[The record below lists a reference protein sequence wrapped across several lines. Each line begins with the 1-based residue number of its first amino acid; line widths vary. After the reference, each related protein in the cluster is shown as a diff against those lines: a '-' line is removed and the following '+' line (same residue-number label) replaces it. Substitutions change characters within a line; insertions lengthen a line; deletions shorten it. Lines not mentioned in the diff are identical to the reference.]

1 MSRENVKE
9 EIVKNSFW
17 SFINLVVNRFGSLIL
32 VIILVRMLM
41 PEGYG
46 LYSIV
51 LSIAMIFFT
60 LSHLGIDETLVR
72 YLALAIKEDK
82 KKIYAYHK
90 YLLKI
95 KFILAIV
102 SFIVFILFAYP
113 LAYYVFDEPRLFL
126 PFLVAA
132 LYVFAYAFDNFYTH
146 IFYSIEK
153 VKYISIK
160 EFVSQIFKIAFIA
173 FIFYF
178 VASKNYISSIF
189 LMFAIVSLSMI
200 FFNIFYLRRVFPDF
214 FKKTDAQIN
223 KKKLKKFI
231 GFLTIATIS
240 AVFFSYIDAIMIGIF
255 LSPEFVGYYRAAF
268 SLVFSLGTV
277 FSFPN
282 FVLLPFF
289 TKMKE
294 RKTEE
299 IFGEVFRYICI
310 VTIPAIFGLIV
321 LGKYFVRLFYGSLY
335 APAVLPLYFLSVLI
349 FPIVS
354 IGLFLSYFSAE
365 GKPEIFAKLILIT
378 CVINIFLNLFFIKLF
393 LIYSPLW
400 AIVGAGIATIISWFI
415 YFFSSVY
422 VMKKK
427 FGLIVPL
434 GETVKPI
441 ISGGI
446 MFLVL
451 SYIIS
456 LFEGINLLIGIGLIL
471 LGVVVYLMMMI
482 LLRGLVKRDFEL
494 VRLLVKRKG

>member
-1 MSRENVKE
+1 MSGESVKE
-9 EIVKNSFW
+9 GIVKNSFW
-17 SFINLVVNRFGSLIL
+17 SFINLIVNRFGSLIL

-60 LSHLGIDETLVR
+60 FSHLGIDETLVR

-82 KKIYAYHK
+82 RKIYAYHK

-95 KFILAIV
+95 KFFLAVGSLIIFV
-102 SFIVFILFAYP
+102 LFAYP

-160 EFVSQIFKIAFIA
+160 ELISQIFKIIFIA

-178 VASKNYISSIF
+178 VTVGNYIVAIF
-189 LMFAIVSLSMI
+189 LMFAIVSLLMI
-200 FFNIFYLRRVFPDF
+200 FFNLFYLKRVFPDF
-214 FKKTDAQIN
+214 FKKTDVHIN

-268 SLVFSLGTV
+268 SLVFSLATV

-282 FVLLPFF
+282 FVLLPYF

-321 LGKYFVRLFYGSLY
+321 LGKYFVSLFYGSPY

-349 FPIVS
+349 FPTVS

-393 LIYSPLW
+393 LIYSPIW
-400 AIVGAGIATIISWFI
+400 AIVGAGIATIIAWFI
-415 YFFSSVY
+415 YFFASVY

-427 FGLIVPL
+427 FGLIVQL
-434 GETVKPI
+434 RETVKPI
-441 ISGGI
+441 ISGI
-446 MFLVL
+446 VMFL
-451 SYIIS
+451 IIAFGIS
-456 LFEGINLLIGIGLIL
+456 LFNEINLITGIGLIL
-471 LGVVVYLMMMI
+471 LGMIVYLVMML
-482 LLRGLVKRDFEL
+482 LLRGIVKRDFEL
-494 VRLLVKRKG
+494 VMLLIRR